1 MRTLLIAA
9 VVSLASTLSAQS
21 VYDYNHGLPTLDSY
35 GGLRTDYQLNQPVLR
50 LRYNGFSNQHEP
62 ARRTDVLR
70 YNGFDN
76 TWQYTD
82 RSARLR
88 YNGFNNTWYWDR

>member
-1 MRTLLIAA
+1 MRTLIVIVAL
-9 VVSLASTLSAQS
+9 SLASTLPAQS
-21 VYDYNHGLPTLDSY
+21 VYDYNHGLPSLDSY
-35 GGLRTDYQLNQPVLR
+35 EGLRYYRYELPVLR
-50 LRYNGFSNQHEP
+50 PRYNAFTNQREP

-76 TWQYTD
+76 TWEYRD

-88 YNGFNNTWYWDR
+88 YNGFSNTWYWDR